1 MSQDIM
7 DDLELRM
14 DGALDALKREM
25 TGLRTGRASAD
36 LLTPVEV
43 EAYGSRMPLN
53 QVGSVNVPEPRML
66 TVSVW
71 DKGMVGAVEKAIR
84 EAGLGLNPSSDGT
97 LVRIP
102 IPDLNEERRRELTKI
117 AAKYAEDSRIA
128 IRNVRRSGMDA
139 LKKLEKDGE
148 IGEDEQRAYS
158 DDVQTL
164 TDTMIS
170 AVDELLKTKEG
181 EIMQV

>member
-1 MSQDIM
+1 MSQEIM

-43 EAYGSRMPLN
+43 KSWLSHAAGTVECER
-53 QVGSVNVPEPRML
+53 PRTTML

-84 EAGLGLNPSSDGT
+84 RSYFGSKPKLDGT
-97 LVRIP
+97 QHAFL
-102 IPDLNEERRRELTKI
+102 
-117 AAKYAEDSRIA
+117 SRI
-128 IRNVRRSGMDA
+128 
-139 LKKLEKDGE
+139 
-148 IGEDEQRAYS
+148 
-158 DDVQTL
+158 
-164 TDTMIS
+164 
-170 AVDELLKTKEG
+170 
-181 EIMQV
+181 

>member
-1 MSQDIM
+1 M
-7 DDLELRM
+7 
-14 DGALDALKREM
+14 
-25 TGLRTGRASAD
+25 
-36 LLTPVEV
+36 
-43 EAYGSRMPLN
+43 
-53 QVGSVNVPEPRML
+53 
-66 TVSVW
+66 
-71 DKGMVGAVEKAIR
+71 
-84 EAGLGLNPSSDGT
+84 
-97 LVRIP
+97 RIP

-164 TDTMIS
+164 TDSMIA

>member
-1 MSQDIM
+1 MSQEIM

-84 EAGLGLNPSSDGT
+84 EAGW
-97 LVRIP
+97 V
-102 IPDLNEERRRELTKI
+102 
-117 AAKYAEDSRIA
+117 
-128 IRNVRRSGMDA
+128 
-139 LKKLEKDGE
+139 
-148 IGEDEQRAYS
+148 
-158 DDVQTL
+158 
-164 TDTMIS
+164 
-170 AVDELLKTKEG
+170 
-181 EIMQV
+181 

>member
-1 MSQDIM
+1 MSQEIL

-25 TGLRTGRASAD
+25 IGLRTGRASAD

-43 EAYGSRMPLN
+43 EAYGSRVPLN
-53 QVGSVNVPEPRML
+53 QVASVNVPEPRML

-71 DKGMVGAVEKAIR
+71 DKSMVGVVEKAIR
-84 EAGLGLNPSSDGT
+84 EAGLGLNPSADGT
-97 LVRIP
+97 VVRVP
-102 IPDLNEERRRELTKI
+102 IPDLNEERRRELARV

-139 LKKLEKDGE
+139 LKRLEKDGE
-148 IGEDEQRAYS
+148 IGEDEHRAYS
-158 DDVQTL
+158 DDVQAL
-164 TDTMIS
+164 TDKMIGQI
-170 AVDELLKTKEG
+170 DELLKSKEA